1 MGFVSGMGSRTRFV
15 AAVTVPHGLHELV
28 HPPSQ
33 ADPRDE
39 RGPAQQ
45 EEGDQADDS
54 AEGDVSLTGGFE
66 FRQFAI
72 ALLIVGHVRPP
83 AARRAATVGR
93 RVHCGTGPAH
103 PSR

>member
-1 MGFVSGMGSRTRFV
+1 MGFVRVTGSRTGLA
-15 AAVTVPHGLHELV
+15 AAVTVPHGLYEPV
-28 HPPSQ
+28 HGPCQ

-45 EEGDQADDS
+45 EEGDQADD
-54 AEGDVSLTGGFE
+54 ATEGDVSLTGGFE

-83 AARRAATVGR
+83 AARRAAADGR
-93 RVHCGTGPAH
+93 RVRCGTDPVH

>member
-1 MGFVSGMGSRTRFV
+1 MGFVMVRGSRTGLA
-15 AAVTVPHGLHELV
+15 AAVTVPHGLYELV

-45 EEGDQADDS
+45 EEGDNADDS
-54 AEGDVSLTGGFE
+54 TEGDVSLTGGFE

-72 ALLIVGHVRPP
+72 AFWIVGHVRPP
-83 AARRAATVGR
+83 AARRAAAVGQ
-93 RVHCGTGPAH
+93 RVRCGTDLVH

>member
-1 MGFVSGMGSRTRFV
+1 MGFVSLRGTRTGFT
-15 AAVTVPHGLHELV
+15 AAVTAPHGLHVLI
-28 HPPSQ
+28 HRPSQ

-45 EEGDQADDS
+45 DEGDQADDA

-72 ALLIVGHVRPP
+72 ALWIFGHVRPP
-83 AARRAATVGR
+83 AARCAAADGQQVR
-93 RVHCGTGPAH
+93 CGTDPAH